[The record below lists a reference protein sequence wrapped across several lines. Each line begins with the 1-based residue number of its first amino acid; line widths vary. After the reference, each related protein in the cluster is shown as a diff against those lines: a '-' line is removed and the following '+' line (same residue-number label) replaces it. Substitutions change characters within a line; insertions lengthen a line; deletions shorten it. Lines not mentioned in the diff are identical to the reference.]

1 MKKTLTL
8 FIFTLALNA
17 SAEETK
23 PVLIKSTGS
32 FQLNPIDKKEN
43 EAVFNYQRMMEN
55 CFNSSNEFRGTK
67 INYKVVTDI
76 INKKI
81 KSISSIPTI
90 SCSGLI
96 TDYKKVEKR

>member
-55 CFNSSNEFRGTK
+55 A
-67 INYKVVTDI
+67 D
-76 INKKI
+76 
-81 KSISSIPTI
+81 
-90 SCSGLI
+90 
-96 TDYKKVEKR
+96 